1 MPKRRF
7 RPVRRRRYPGPLAWA
22 GFAGGVTMGALAAT
36 LIAGSDE
43 QPPPP
48 TTQLAAG
55 ELPEALK
62 NLVAEYLD
70 EEGYR
75 PAEPAP
81 PPPPPAP
88 AELPPAPAPAVPVP
102 VPVPVAVAP
111 VSTRTGSEV
120 WPVEMVEIVPEPI
133 APPAQISPPV
143 VQAVAPVLPQ
153 AEAEPVAVAAQPEV
167 EPVADAQPEPVMAE
181 EPVTFETRESV
192 VAPEEDTTPIIRH
205 AEAAP
210 EPEISAPTIAEVSS
224 ADAIVVPAEPEVE
237 GRTE

>member
-48 TTQLAAG
+48 ATQLAAG

-81 PPPPPAP
+81 LPPPPAP

-102 VPVPVAVAP
+102 VPVPVAP

-120 WPVEMVEIVPEPI
+120 WPVEIVPEPV
-133 APPAQISPPV
+133 APPVQVSPPV
-143 VQAVAPVLPQ
+143 VRAVAPVLPQ
-153 AEAEPVAVAAQPEV
+153 AEAEPVAVAIAARPEV
-167 EPVADAQPEPVMAE
+167 EPVADAQPEPVVAE
-181 EPVTFETRESV
+181 EPVTFETRESG

-205 AEAAP
+205 SEAAP
-210 EPEISAPTIAEVSS
+210 ESEISAPTITEVSS
-224 ADAIVVPAEPEVE
+224 DDAIVVPAEPEVE
-237 GRTE
+237 GGTE

>member
-1 MPKRRF
+1 
-7 RPVRRRRYPGPLAWA
+7 
-22 GFAGGVTMGALAAT
+22 MGALAAT

-48 TTQLAAG
+48 ATQLAAG

-81 PPPPPAP
+81 PPPPAP

-102 VPVPVAVAP
+102 VPVAP
-111 VSTRTGSEV
+111 VSTRTGAEV
-120 WPVEMVEIVPEPI
+120 WPVEIVPEPI
-133 APPAQISPPV
+133 APPVRVPQPV
-143 VQAVAPVLPQ
+143 IQAVAPVLPQ
-153 AEAEPVAVAAQPEV
+153 PEAEPVAVAVAAQPEAEPATAAV
-167 EPVADAQPEPVMAE
+167 AAQPEAEPATAAVATQPEAEPVADAQPEPVMAE
-181 EPVTFETRESV
+181 EPVAFETRESS
-192 VAPEEDTTPIIRH
+192 VAPEEDTAPIIRH

-210 EPEISAPTIAEVSS
+210 EPTVWAPTT

-237 GRTE
+237 GGTE